1 MKIIFAGTPENAALG
16 LELVSKH
23 HEVVLVITRTDA
35 EIGRKRVLTPSPV
48 AQRAQDLGL
57 PVLKA
62 NRIGEIEN
70 AAISAAKADVALV
83 IAFGSLIPQSALDL
97 LPWWNIHFSLL
108 PLWRGASPLQ
118 QSIRSGGVGAG
129 VTLFELDA
137 GMDTGPVISQ
147 LAIQPGDNETTGQAL
162 SRFTEAGI
170 QLFNAAV
177 ATMSKV
183 TAQHGEPTYAPK
195 LDRAAARLDLS
206 LNALDVHRAVMAFN
220 PEPMAWSE
228 LDGNPI
234 RILETKSLGST
245 SWVEQD
251 LQIGRVSKSG
261 DRILL
266 ECGAGSQLELTQ
278 IQPAGKQPM
287 QASDWFRGLGKEVRL
302 A

>member
-1 MKIIFAGTPENAALG
+1 MKMIFAGTPENAALG

-35 EIGRKRVLTPSPV
+35 EVGRKRVFTPSPV
-48 AQRAQDLGL
+48 AQRAQELGL

-62 NRIGEIEN
+62 NRIGEMEK
-70 AAISAAKADVALV
+70 AAISAAKAEVALV

-147 LAIQPGDNETTGQAL
+147 LAIQPGENETTGQAL

-177 ATMSKV
+177 ATMPKA
-183 TAQHGEPTYAPK
+183 TAQQGEPTYAPK

-234 RILETKSLGST
+234 RILETKSLGAT
-245 SWVEQD
+245 CWVEQD
-251 LQIGRVSKSG
+251 LQLGRVSKSG
-261 DRILL
+261 DRIWL
-266 ECGAGSQLELTQ
+266 ECGEGSQLELTQ

>member
-23 HEVVLVITRTDA
+23 HEVVLVITRPDA

-48 AQRAQDLGL
+48 AQRAQELGL
-57 PVLKA
+57 PVLKV
-62 NRIGEIEN
+62 NRIGEMEK

-137 GMDTGPVISQ
+137 GMDTGLVISQ

-170 QLFNAAV
+170 QLFNGAV
-177 ATMSKV
+177 ATTPKA
-183 TAQHGEPTYAPK
+183 TAQQGEPTYAPK

-206 LNALDVHRAVMAFN
+206 LNALEVHRAVMAFN
-220 PEPMAWSE
+220 PEPMAWCE

-234 RILETKSLGST
+234 RILESKSLGST

-251 LQIGRVSKSG
+251 IQIGRVSKSG

-266 ECGAGSQLELTQ
+266 ECGEGSQLELTQ

-287 QASDWFRGLGKEVRL
+287 QASDWFRGFAKEVRF

>member
-1 MKIIFAGTPENAALG
+1 MKIIFAGTPENAAQG

-23 HEVVLVITRTDA
+23 HEVVLVITRADA
-35 EIGRKRVLTPSPV
+35 EVGRKRVLTPSPV
-48 AQRAQDLGL
+48 AARARELGL
-57 PVLKA
+57 PILKA
-62 NRIGEIEN
+62 NRIGEVER
-70 AAISAAKADVALV
+70 AAISAAKADLGLV

-129 VTLFELDA
+129 ITLFELDA

-147 LAIQPGDNETTGQAL
+147 LAIQLGDNETTADAL
-162 SRFTEAGI
+162 ARFTEAGI
-170 QLFNAAV
+170 ELFNEAV
-177 ATMSKV
+177 ATMPK
-183 TAQHGEPTYAPK
+183 AQAQLGEPTYAPK

-206 LNALDVHRAVMAFN
+206 LNALEVHRAVMAFN
-220 PEPMAWSE
+220 PEPMAWCE

-234 RILETKSLGST
+234 RILETRTLGST
-245 SWVEQD
+245 SWVETVAEV
-251 LQIGRVSKSG
+251 GRVSKSG

-266 ECGAGSQLELTQ
+266 ECGEGSQLELTQ